1 MSVRYVQRT
10 AHKVIECNNT
20 RKFSSLV
27 DCGNFGFGKYLM
39 RAFSSNGYSDPAL
52 HVESLRGL
60 LSDGGKVI
68 TDITAI
74 GAYNLDWM
82 RQYKGSSEVLIQPR
96 STYEVSKI
104 LEYCNLN
111 RLPIVPQ
118 SGNTGLVGGS
128 IPISNE
134 IILSM
139 AKLDDVI
146 SFDSTNG
153 ILTCESGCIL
163 QDLDE
168 YLSQY
173 LYMMPY
179 DIGAKGSCMIGGN
192 VSTNAGGQHFYRF
205 GSMHANILGME
216 VVLADGTVLDLLNR
230 NRKDNTGYDLKHL
243 FIGAEGTLGVITKI
257 NISCPRRPRAQNVA
271 LLGCDNYDAV
281 QNILL
286 LAKEELGEILS
297 AFELMDQ
304 TVLNA
309 VGRNIDIP
317 VKFRDGQSFPF
328 TILVETQGSNHEHDS
343 RKIEELLEKGMESG
357 DIVDGVLAQD
367 RKQIGHMWEIRE
379 SCNPTM
385 GSIGYTYKYDVSIP
399 ISDFHD
405 IVLRMKDRLSHHS
418 NIIVTSWGHVIDG
431 NLHLNVTTPNVR
443 EKESDILG
451 LIEPFIFETVVQRGG
466 SISAEH
472 GLGQSK
478 NNYLKLMKDDA
489 SVSIMRKLKTEFD
502 PNNILN
508 PGKFL
513 PAL

>member
-1 MSVRYVQRT
+1 
-10 AHKVIECNNT
+10 
-20 RKFSSLV
+20 
-27 DCGNFGFGKYLM
+27 M
-39 RAFSSNGYSDPAL
+39 RAFSSNGYNDPAL
-52 HVESLRGL
+52 HVEPLRGL

-68 TDITAI
+68 TDTTAI

-128 IPISNE
+128 VPIANE

-139 AKLDDVI
+139 ARLDDVI
-146 SFDSTNG
+146 AFDSVNG

-168 YLSQY
+168 YLSQH

-257 NISCPRRPRAQNVA
+257 NISCPQRPRAQNVA

-297 AFELMDQ
+297 AFELMDN

-317 VKFRDGQSFPF
+317 VKLHDGQSFPF

-343 RKIEELLEKGMESG
+343 RKMEELLEKGMSSG

-379 SCNPTM
+379 SCNPAM

-399 ISDFHD
+399 IPDFHD
-405 IVLRMKDRLSHHS
+405 IVLQMKDRLSHHS
-418 NIIVTSWGHVIDG
+418 DIIVTSWGHVIDG

-451 LIEPFIFETVVQRGG
+451 LIEPFIFETVVQKGG

-489 SVSIMRKLKTEFD
+489 SISIMRKLKSEFD

>member
-1 MSVRYVQRT
+1 VRYVQRT

-367 RKQIGHMWEIRE
+367 RKQIGHM
-379 SCNPTM
+379 
-385 GSIGYTYKYDVSIP
+385 
-399 ISDFHD
+399 
-405 IVLRMKDRLSHHS
+405 
-418 NIIVTSWGHVIDG
+418 
-431 NLHLNVTTPNVR
+431 
-443 EKESDILG
+443 
-451 LIEPFIFETVVQRGG
+451 
-466 SISAEH
+466 
-472 GLGQSK
+472 
-478 NNYLKLMKDDA
+478 
-489 SVSIMRKLKTEFD
+489 
-502 PNNILN
+502 
-508 PGKFL
+508 
-513 PAL
+513 